1 MDMVMNARSPADL
14 EHVYALTVTLLQYRA
29 DPNVH
34 IATTEP
40 MICHSQSSVFLKKSS
55 HQVLYYYVQVTRHET
70 EILTSV
76 QLSSQND
83 PGTRKILFEFIWHFS
98 FLFFF
103 FNFWGG
109 ELEWSITLWLAT
121 KFPN

>member
-55 HQVLYYYVQVTRHET
+55 HQVLYYYVQVIMFTNPTNQPERLQRLLEFHLQV
-70 EILTSV
+70 ILT
-76 QLSSQND
+76 LNWKKK
-83 PGTRKILFEFIWHFS
+83 TEKIKIETFK
-98 FLFFF
+98 
-103 FNFWGG
+103 G
-109 ELEWSITLWLAT
+109 
-121 KFPN
+121 